1 MKKNVLI
8 TGASGGFGNLTVRTL
23 LENNFNVA
31 ASMRNT
37 QGKNEKIAKELESL
51 GAHVIDID
59 VTDDH
64 SVNKGIRDAIQLLG
78 GLDIVIN
85 NAGVGVIGMQE
96 HFTPEDFQKL
106 FDINVFGIQRINRAA
121 LPHLR
126 TKSSGLIIYI
136 SSLLGRITL
145 PFYGP
150 YNASKWAVEALAE
163 NYRVELSGFGIDS
176 CIVEPG
182 GYPTSFMENLI
193 TPSDATRNESYGDF
207 MNAPKMLFESF
218 EGALAGNPEQKPQNV
233 ADAILNLIQIPA
245 GERPMRTVVDNMG
258 MGDPIKGYNGQLDDI
273 TNGIYN
279 AFGMGDMLKLKV

>member
-8 TGASGGFGNLTVRTL
+8 TGASGGFGNLTAKTL
-23 LENNFNVA
+23 LENDFNVA

-37 QGKNEKIAKELESL
+37 TGKNAPAAKELESL
-51 GAHVIDID
+51 GAHIIDID
-59 VTDDH
+59 VTSGE
-64 SVNKGIRDAIQLLG
+64 SVDKGIQDAIQLLG

-126 TKSSGLIIYI
+126 EKSSGLIIYV

-163 NYRVELSGFGIDS
+163 NYGVELSGFGIDS

>member
-37 QGKNEKIAKELESL
+37 QGKNEKVAKELESL

-121 LPHLR
+121 LPYLR
-126 TKSSGLIIYI
+126 EKNSGLIIYV
-136 SSLLGRITL
+136 SSLLGRISL

-182 GYPTSFMENLI
+182 GYPTSFMENLM
-193 TPSDATRNESYGDF
+193 TPSDSTRNESYGDF

-233 ADAILNLIQIPA
+233 ADAILNLIQTPA

>member
-37 QGKNEKIAKELESL
+37 QGKNEKVAKELESL

-78 GLDIVIN
+78 GLDVVIN

-121 LPHLR
+121 LPYLR
-126 TKSSGLIIYI
+126 EKNSGLIIYV
-136 SSLLGRITL
+136 SSLLGRISL

-182 GYPTSFMENLI
+182 GYPTTFMENLM
-193 TPSDATRNESYGDF
+193 TPSDSTRNESYGDF
-207 MNAPKMLFESF
+207 MNAPKALFEGF
-218 EGALAGNPEQKPQNV
+218 EGALAGNPEQKPQKV
-233 ADAILNLIQIPA
+233 ADAILKLIQTPA
-245 GERPMRTVVDNMG
+245 GGRPVRTVVDNMG
-258 MGDPIKGYNGQLDDI
+258 MGDPINGYNDQLNQI

-279 AFGMGDMLKLKV
+279 AFGMADMLKLKA